1 MTFRTATTAMG
12 LAVALLAGA
21 GVTWL
26 AAADQK
32 HPLPA
37 DVGDLSNAAE
47 VEVRDGAGQAV
58 LRGRL
63 GPNEEEGD
71 EGEKKA
77 SLAPASGGA
86 GQGEA
91 EVEVRRN
98 ASGALVR
105 QEVEIKVEKLAAGT
119 AFTIHVDG
127 KQVGSVTTD
136 AKGAADVEF
145 VSAAVR

>member
-1 MTFRTATTAMG
+1 MRFHKTAIAMG
-12 LAVALLAGA
+12 LAAVLLAGG

-37 DVGDLSNAAE
+37 GVGDLSNAAE

-71 EGEKKA
+71 DGEKKA
-77 SLAPASGGA
+77 RLEPAAGGA
-86 GQGEA
+86 GQGQA

-98 ASGALVR
+98 ADGALVR
-105 QEVEIKVEKLAAGT
+105 QEVEISVEKLAAGAT
-119 AFTIHVDG
+119 FTIHVDG

-136 AKGAADVEF
+136 AKGAAEVEF
-145 VSAAVR
+145 VSAAAR